1 MEGAPIFHELVAPL
15 AEAIDGAAAASF
27 SGYFDI
33 EFRPSEL
40 VLAKHAME
48 LPHLCSRWRRPVW
61 GWGDARRWIGRM
73 PSPWCRLSR
82 RTKPHRTPPPGQRSG
97 LSTCVPPQNVE
108 CAPSVISR
116 R

>member
-33 EFRPSEL
+33 KFRPSEL

-48 LPHLCSRWRRPVW
+48 LPHLCSRWRLSR
-61 GWGDARRWIGRM
+61 GRRGAARRR
-73 PSPWCRLSR
+73 
-82 RTKPHRTPPPGQRSG
+82 HRVDVG
-97 LSTCVPPQNVE
+97 
-108 CAPSVISR
+108 
-116 R
+116 